1 MLTSR
6 SSAVWSVKPRREKQR
21 WEDMTEMALFTL
33 ELNRATDDGNGNV
46 VELFSL
52 DGRPDLEVTLSGTE
66 RRSLFERY
74 RSAVHVFTQAVDRLN
89 NDWSVELATG
99 WARAE
104 AARQRVDICAEL
116 LLRAQGPNNV
126 QRTDQRTEDLV
137 LGDQGQSGG

>member
-1 MLTSR
+1 
-6 SSAVWSVKPRREKQR
+6 
-21 WEDMTEMALFTL
+21 MALFTL

-104 AARQRVDICAEL
+104 AARQRVDSCAEL
-116 LLRAQGPNNV
+116 LLYEQESKGGE
-126 QRTDQRTEDLV
+126 RTDQRTEDLV